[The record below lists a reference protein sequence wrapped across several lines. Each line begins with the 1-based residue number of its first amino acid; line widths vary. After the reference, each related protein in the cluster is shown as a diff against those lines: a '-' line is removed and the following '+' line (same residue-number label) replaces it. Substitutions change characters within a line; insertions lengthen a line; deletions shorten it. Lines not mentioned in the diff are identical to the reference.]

1 MVTRWEQ
8 ERRGGGSDYDER
20 FERLAA
26 AGHDVHGEANF
37 VASYRPKTVLDAGC
51 GTGRVAIELARRGL
65 RCAGVDLDPA
75 MLRRAQ
81 EKAPEVEW
89 YLGDI
94 CEVEL
99 HAPNGEPRRFQCVVA
114 AGNVMLFLRAGTE
127 RRAVANM
134 ARHMVPG
141 GLLVAGFQLLAGRY
155 RLAQYDEDCAVA
167 GLELYERFA
176 TWQREPWT
184 PDSGYVVAVHRKPPK
199 LPADP

>member
-8 ERRGGGSDYDER
+8 ERRGGSSDYDER
-20 FERLAA
+20 FDRLAA

-99 HAPNGEPRRFQCVVA
+99 HAPDGEPRRFQCAVA
-114 AGNVMLFLRAGTE
+114 AGNVMLFVRAGTE

-134 ARHMVPG
+134 ARHLVPG

-155 RLAQYDEDCAVA
+155 RLAQYDEDCAAA

-184 PDSGYVVAVHRKPPK
+184 PDSGYVVAVHRKPKP
-199 LPADP
+199 PAGP